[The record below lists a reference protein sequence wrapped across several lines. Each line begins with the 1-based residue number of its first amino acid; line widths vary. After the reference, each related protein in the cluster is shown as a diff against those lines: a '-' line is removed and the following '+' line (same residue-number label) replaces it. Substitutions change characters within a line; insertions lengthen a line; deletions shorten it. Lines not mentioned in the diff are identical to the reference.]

1 MDTLNINLR
10 VIKKNYRPGATNTMT
25 DELQELIAKRARKE
39 KLDKPEKKV
48 IEAKYKMN
56 DTAYKV
62 KYSLWPQQLVF
73 KHEKCGEFRR
83 KD

>member
-1 MDTLNINLR
+1 VDTLNINLR
-10 VIKKNYRPGATNTMT
+10 VIKKIYRPGATNTMT

-62 KYSLWPQQLVF
+62 KYSLWP
-73 KHEKCGEFRR
+73 
-83 KD
+83 

>member
-1 MDTLNINLR
+1 
-10 VIKKNYRPGATNTMT
+10 MT

-62 KYSLWPQQLVF
+62 KYSLWP
-73 KHEKCGEFRR
+73 
-83 KD
+83 